1 MSDLL
6 KVLNASYDQ
15 SLPLDART
23 LLKTADIP
31 SNTSVNLKNM
41 SPGFYYHFG
50 VSNGIKNHY
59 IIENSHINEPIKLVV
74 GIDGL
79 PLTKKVLKARFGRF
93 YAIFVRIHIL
103 LCFQL
108 DYIGAMRN
116 HKKVMIIYLIL
127 LTI

>member
-6 KVLNASYDQ
+6 KVLNTSYDQ

-23 LLKTADIP
+23 LLKTDIS

-59 IIENSHINEPIKLVV
+59 II
-74 GIDGL
+74 
-79 PLTKKVLKARFGRF
+79 
-93 YAIFVRIHIL
+93 
-103 LCFQL
+103 
-108 DYIGAMRN
+108 
-116 HKKVMIIYLIL
+116 
-127 LTI
+127 